1 MFQFFASKEKCPVC
15 KMELEKGKD
24 YPVAGGKKF
33 CSEDC
38 REEYRKKMVKEQP
51 DHSSGGCCH

>member
-1 MFQFFASKEKCPVC
+1 MFNFFGQKCPVC

-33 CSEDC
+33 CSENC
-38 REEYRKKMVKEQP
+38 REEYRQQLVKEQSQ
-51 DHSSGGCCH
+51 HSGGGRCH